1 MKKQKIDK
9 VVCEVYRSNTK
20 RLIEVLKEL
29 KIEVVQI
36 QSARS
41 IVLREKQNK
50 LLLTSTTKLEE
61 DPIDIFYFYIYPQNS
76 NYILAK
82 ITDEMKL
89 NIPGNGTI
97 YSETIEMIN
106 DSPIQYVND
115 TIRKTKKL
123 ENINIFSN
131 LIAIRCIVQRGK
143 GNEIVRSALDL
154 GTTVP
159 SVTFG
164 EGTGLR
170 DKIGLLRITI
180 PAEKEIVTL
189 VIGKNDA
196 NDIMN
201 VLIDIGRLD
210 LPGKGFIYLYPVA
223 RGIVNSKIF
232 RGKQKY
238 VASMEQIILAID
250 SIKGNME
257 WRKRSSN
264 IELPGYAKKRKFLTN
279 LVDLTLICNE
289 GRAMEIVEEAMAV
302 GAAGATISKLRFDKL
317 TEQDNIPVSR
327 AREMANMI
335 IGADQ
340 VELIAQ
346 TMIKTGLFDQ
356 STCGFIEIK
365 PVPKACTYL
374 GN

>member
-1 MKKQKIDK
+1 MKKHKIEK
-9 VVCEVYRSNTK
+9 VVCEIYRNHTK
-20 RLIEVLKEL
+20 RLIDVLKDL
-29 KIEVVQI
+29 KITIVQI

-50 LLLTSTTKLEE
+50 IMLSTTTKLEE
-61 DPIDIFYFYIYPQNS
+61 DPTDIFSFYIYPQNTD
-76 NYILAK
+76 YILTSIAE
-82 ITDEMKL
+82 EMKL

-97 YSETIEMIN
+97 YSEAIEMTN
-106 DSPIQYVND
+106 DSPVSYIND
-115 TIRKTKKL
+115 KIKKTKK
-123 ENINIFSN
+123 EKNINTFAN
-131 LIAIRCIVQRGK
+131 LVGIRCIVQRGK
-143 GNEIVRSALDL
+143 GNEIVRCALDM

-189 VIGKNDA
+189 IIGKNDA

-210 LPGKGFIYLYPVA
+210 LPGKGFIYFYPVA
-223 RGIVNSKIF
+223 KGIINSKIF

-257 WRKRSSN
+257 WRKRSSG
-264 IELPGYAKKRKFLTN
+264 IELSGSSKKRKFLTN
-279 LVDLTLICNE
+279 LVDLTLVCNE

-302 GAAGATISKLRFDKL
+302 GAAGATISKLRFDDL
-317 TEQDNIPVSR
+317 SGQESIPVSR

-335 IGADQ
+335 IGSDQ
-340 VELIAQ
+340 VELIVQ
-346 TMIKTGLFDQ
+346 TMIKTGLFDN
-356 STCGFIEIK
+356 STYGFVEIK